1 MCGTCRCSNQP
12 LLTFGVALDGCL
24 GLAAGAML
32 QPEVVLAVTYTLVLL
47 SMAVMAWLLCLMQPE
62 VVLAVTGTRL
72 QHAVGGGGAAVAAC
86 VAQCT
91 ACCCLAVWGAAN
103 LLWCV
108 VEESRNCLHI
118 SRDGRSCM
126 RVWDHMY
133 ACARRTCMYRQ
144 LEERCS
150 TSGVW
155 ARHFERLVLQH
166 VRATTVHVLRSRMH
180 ARQPVFTA
188 TTVVHTS
195 PIRWQYC
202 IRGRGSEMCDWLTAE
217 QL

>member
-91 ACCCLAVWGAAN
+91 AVW
-103 LLWCV
+103 LCV
-108 VEESRNCLHI
+108 VQQTYCGAWWKNPETVCI
-118 SRDGRSCM
+118 S
-126 RVWDHMY
+126 H
-133 ACARRTCMYRQ
+133 
-144 LEERCS
+144 
-150 TSGVW
+150 
-155 ARHFERLVLQH
+155 
-166 VRATTVHVLRSRMH
+166 ATGGH
-180 ARQPVFTA
+180 A
-188 TTVVHTS
+188 
-195 PIRWQYC
+195 
-202 IRGRGSEMCDWLTAE
+202 
-217 QL
+217 